1 MSLPSS
7 ARLPIVQGGLA
18 ALAEHVARLRSS
30 TERLINQGDARAARV
45 VDATASEEAA
55 KALVLLDLVR
65 LGWKEDARARILI
78 KYFYRHLQRGI
89 YAEMVDMSPAS
100 YGEVRQIVDRLRL
113 SHYLD
118 GPNDVDW
125 VFRNEVESA
134 REEAIYVDY
143 IETDEGPRW
152 VSPAWRDD
160 VTLWGPSR
168 ATTLVGSLDR
178 AGLLTLDGLKLIASE
193 WNGVVFVDDSH
204 WQEVETR
211 TWAVLQGAE
220 VAGLFSPELTSRDT
234 SLILES
240 WGFPL
245 HSLDLSLQRVTDE
258 ELRAEQREGMDRLAA
273 EWHGL

>member
-1 MSLPSS
+1 MSLPRS
-7 ARLPIVQGGLA
+7 ARMPIIQSGLA

-30 TERLINQGDARAARV
+30 TERLINEGDARAARV
-45 VDATASEEAA
+45 VDATAVEEAA
-55 KALVLLDLVR
+55 KVLVLLDLVR
-65 LGWKEDARARILI
+65 LGWKDDARARTLI

-89 YAEMVDMSPAS
+89 YAEMVDTSPAS
-100 YGEVRQIVDRLRL
+100 YEEVRQIVDRLRL

-168 ATTLVGSLDR
+168 ATALVGALDR
-178 AGLLTLDGLKLIASE
+178 AGLLTMDGLKLIATE
-193 WNGVVFVDDSH
+193 WNGVVFDDDSH
-204 WQEVETR
+204 WQEVERR
-211 TWAVLQGAE
+211 TWAVLRGAE
-220 VAGLFSPELTSRDT
+220 AAGLFSSELTSRDT
-234 SLILES
+234 SLILGS

-245 HSLDLSLQRVTDE
+245 HSLDLRLKQVTDE
-258 ELRAEQREGMDRLAA
+258 ELRAEQKEGMDRLAA
-273 EWHGL
+273 EWYGF